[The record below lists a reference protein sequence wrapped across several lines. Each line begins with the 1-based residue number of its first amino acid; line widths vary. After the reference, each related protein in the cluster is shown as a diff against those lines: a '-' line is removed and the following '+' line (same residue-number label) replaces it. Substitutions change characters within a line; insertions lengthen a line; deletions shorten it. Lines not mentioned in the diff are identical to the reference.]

1 MSGYSLLICVR
12 QEGEGKGGTLEKF
25 VIVSPSYF
33 QTFEP
38 SIGLSYNIYHIFHVL
53 FYFSEDGAAFPG
65 LFDHSSITT
74 EISSISTESPTTPV
88 VAKPSKGGCF
98 QKGNYYADGASIE
111 SEDPCEHCYCMKGDI
126 VCAVEPCMDGMEGDS
141 ESCKPQPPN
150 PGECCPKEYKC
161 GKLFCL
167 HSSIY

>member
-1 MSGYSLLICVR
+1 MHW
-12 QEGEGKGGTLEKF
+12 
-25 VIVSPSYF
+25 
-33 QTFEP
+33 TFLQYLP
-38 SIGLSYNIYHIFHVL
+38 YISCGF
-53 FYFSEDGAAFPG
+53 FSEDGAAFPG

-74 EISSISTESPTTPV
+74 EVSSISTESPTTPV
-88 VAKPSKGGCF
+88 VAKPAKGGCF

-126 VCAVEPCMDGMEGDS
+126 VCAVEPCMDSMEGDS

-161 GKLFCL
+161 GKLFFL
-167 HSSIY
+167 HSRIY